1 LIEITVHQSSIY
13 GICNSVGVY
22 SHLEIIRQLTQFI
35 LDILRWTCNS
45 YIHVKGSF
53 YRYQNNQCILRS
65 VINQ

>member
-1 LIEITVHQSSIY
+1 LNILLIEITVHQSSIS

-45 YIHVKGSF
+45 YIHVKVRFIGIKTISAF
-53 YRYQNNQCILRS
+53 L
-65 VINQ
+65 

>member
-1 LIEITVHQSSIY
+1 LIEITVHQSSIS

-45 YIHVKGSF
+45 YYKGGGTF
-53 YRYQNNQCILRS
+53 
-65 VINQ
+65 